1 MHSSKQVLQSCSS
14 RCLLA
19 KMLGDSILDIESSP
33 EHFDHMSKISHERKI
48 QDETEALNLLGL
60 KNGDYSTLVKAASPV
75 AQIVESGN
83 DVALLSAFSDV
94 VSSALER
101 SAAVVEDAPFSCS
114 SVKSASEIASKPP
127 FFPPSVC

>member
-48 QDETEALNLLGL
+48 QDEAEALNLLGL
-60 KNGDYSTLVKAASPV
+60 KTGDYLARARASSPDSQGDTSGAESGTSLASSDSFIGDFNGHNHNLSIDDSSLTTVATSLCTSGIVV
-75 AQIVESGN
+75 AQPV
-83 DVALLSAFSDV
+83 
-94 VSSALER
+94 
-101 SAAVVEDAPFSCS
+101 
-114 SVKSASEIASKPP
+114 
-127 FFPPSVC
+127 